1 MNERIETTD
10 TPTLSGTASEATGTT
25 GYGTDPAAGLGS
37 AAAFASAES
46 QEILNLLNDTQ
57 GGSCCGGSCCS
68 V

>member
-1 MNERIETTD
+1 MNERIDTTSAA
-10 TPTLSGTASEATGTT
+10 PVSEA
-25 GYGTDPAAGLGS
+25 PAAGFTPDPEAGLAS

-46 QEILNLLNDTQ
+46 QEILNLLNDSQ